1 MYNTYG
7 MVISTLKPS
16 ARPWLL
22 LVFSLPR
29 KGASLRVAI
38 WRKLQRYGTLPLGN
52 SGYLLPNSP
61 ANREKF
67 EWLATTIRGAHGEA
81 SLVEVHSIDNFSSS
95 QLMKRFSDARSREY
109 RELLKVLRNAG
120 SASTKSSAHI
130 ARLQQRFQEIA
141 SIDFFGSPVREQVER
156 TLAAMREPQS
166 KSAPP
171 ELGNVSRS
179 AHRNRK
185 WVTRPRPGV
194 DRVMSAWLIR
204 KFIDPKARF
213 VFSEQKEKPAGA
225 VPFDMYEGGFG
236 HRGEDCTFETLTKAF
251 RIRDKRVSV
260 MGQIVHDADLFDEKF
275 GRKEGFGIDEVMK
288 GWARQN
294 LRDEELVQRGMQLAE
309 GLYQSLREAER

>member
-1 MYNTYG
+1 MYNKDE
-7 MVISTLKPS
+7 MAISTRKSPVS
-16 ARPWLL
+16 PWLL

-29 KGASLRVAI
+29 KRASLRVAV

-67 EWLATTIRGAHGEA
+67 EWLTTTIRGAHGEA
-81 SLVEVHSIDNFSSS
+81 SVVEVQAIDNFGNPH
-95 QLMKRFSDARSREY
+95 LMKQFSDARSHDY
-109 RELLKVLRNAG
+109 REILKVLRNPAP
-120 SASTKSSAHI
+120 ASKKSSAHVARI
-130 ARLQQRFQEIA
+130 RQRLQEIV

-156 TLAAMREPQS
+156 TLAAMQEPQS
-166 KSAPP
+166 KFAPP
-171 ELGNVSRS
+171 ELGKVSRS
-179 AHRNRK
+179 AYRSRK
-185 WVTRPRPGV
+185 WVTRSRPGV

-213 VFSEQKEKPAGA
+213 VFSARNEKPAGA

-251 RIRDKRVSV
+251 RIRDPRVTV

-275 GRKEGFGIDEVMK
+275 GRKEGFGVDEVMK

-294 LRDEELVQRGMQLAE
+294 LRDEELLQRGMQLAE
-309 GLYQSLREAER
+309 GLYQSLRDAER